1 MIRLVMML
9 AAVVATPRQGIDRP
23 VEFLQFEQV
32 RDRLPA
38 GGSRIRTTGPSRQ
51 ECCFFAPTRGA
62 EANRMVAEASISFEG
77 TSSSNPA
84 HSGGESCPGGE
95 DISVPWRRSTIESA

>member
-32 RDRLPA
+32 RDRLVWGFSCQGVFPPWL
-38 GGSRIRTTGPSRQ
+38 GSQ
-51 ECCFFAPTRGA
+51 
-62 EANRMVAEASISFEG
+62 
-77 TSSSNPA
+77 
-84 HSGGESCPGGE
+84 
-95 DISVPWRRSTIESA
+95 SADWFIGFC